1 MTTLNTQSETQYSG
15 LLEEV
20 QNILGLEQKN
30 QKKFGLIQSGLIM
43 SVLATKGRLLL
54 VDPSGRELTRFGSL
68 LSHISGNEVTR
79 RYCSTQSSVDGFC
92 DSQGPERAFP
102 KILICERVEALS
114 AKEQSRL
121 AGLLSEKQNNDVL
134 FIGLVDSRS
143 EVEGLVEELRA
154 ALTAVV
160 DLPALNFDKLQEEL
174 AVSLPR
180 NQGSFPESLKV
191 EWGARTE
198 SAKSSQDHPELTKL
212 ISSLAQWIAK
222 VESESVMSPPSI
234 GALQKQKL
242 TLEKFRE
249 FMGQPGDISS
259 TGDLQVELHVW
270 LLAHHL
276 RRIEV
281 GGKTNVGIVNAAFKR
296 VNGPNSGLTNT
307 KKNQV
312 TLKKEC
318 IAPDL
323 TEAIECCRLIS
334 QYLNQEVIGRGDGE
348 NGDGPLLG
356 EKNDKG
362 LGTVRLILTALF
374 SQGHILFE
382 DYPGTG
388 KSFMV
393 EKLSECISDDSI
405 EEGIDIRAFR
415 RIQCVP
421 DLMPSDI
428 TGFEALSGNGMAFRP
443 GPVFAYFVLLDEINR
458 TTPKVQSS
466 LLEAMAEKRVS
477 VGNHRY
483 DLGCVFFVLATQNPL
498 DNVGTYELPAAQLD
512 RFIFKRRLAPVSDA
526 AFLDIVFKDIAKKDA
541 NEAKKLAPPCIPI
554 SKLSKAIE
562 TVRKYGNEPEVLN
575 AAVISPL
582 IQHICNIIEEFIK
595 GGKDALGRPIDE
607 KKRLKE
613 GSKPSPR
620 SAQKLIGALKAL
632 AFIESVENG
641 GNGGFCITQEHLKKI
656 GPDYFAHRIFP
667 KDEQMDLKAKSD
679 LVNDIIR
686 DAIARKKDRI
696 DPSKKSQ

>member
-1 MTTLNTQSETQYSG
+1 
-15 LLEEV
+15 
-20 QNILGLEQKN
+20 
-30 QKKFGLIQSGLIM
+30 M

-68 LSHISGNEVTR
+68 LSHITGNEVTR

-121 AGLLSEKQNNDVL
+121 AVLLSEKQNNDVL

-174 AVSLPR
+174 VVSLPR
-180 NQGSFPESLKV
+180 NQGNFPDSLKV
-191 EWGARTE
+191 EWGVRTK
-198 SAKSSQDHPELTKL
+198 SAKSSQDLPELTKL

-296 VNGPNSGLTNT
+296 VNGMSSSWPSI
-307 KKNQV
+307 
-312 TLKKEC
+312 E
-318 IAPDL
+318 PDL
-323 TEAIECCRLIS
+323 AEAIECCRLIS
-334 QYLNQEVIGRGDGE
+334 QYLTQEVIGRGEGDS
-348 NGDGPLLG
+348 GDGPDIG
-356 EKNDKG
+356 ENKRG
-362 LGTVRLILTALF
+362 IGTMRLILTALF

-393 EKLSECISDDSI
+393 EKLSECISDDII

-512 RFIFKRRLAPVSDA
+512 RFIFKRRLSPVSDA
-526 AFLDIVFKDIAKKDA
+526 AFLEIVFKDKV
-541 NEAKKLAPPCIPI
+541 KKLAPPRIPI

-562 TVRKYGNEPEVLN
+562 TVREYGKKPEVLN
-575 AAVISPL
+575 AEVISPL
-582 IQHICNIIEEFIK
+582 IQHICNIIEEYIK
-595 GGKDALGRPIDE
+595 GGKDALDRPIDE

-686 DAIARKKDRI
+686 DAIARKDKGL